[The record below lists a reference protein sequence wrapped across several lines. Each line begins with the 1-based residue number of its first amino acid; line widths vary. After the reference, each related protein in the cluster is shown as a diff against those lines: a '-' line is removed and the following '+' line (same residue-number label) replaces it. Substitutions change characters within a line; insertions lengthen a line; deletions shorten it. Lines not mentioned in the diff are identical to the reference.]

1 MNMTVSGYKK
11 KANSQN
17 VIVNR
22 KLKDLQKM
30 AGIDTNISFHISRHS
45 FARWAK
51 AKGLSLDFIG
61 KALAHS
67 KRATTE
73 QYLDSLSEYDA
84 DKELK
89 ELVQSR

>member
-1 MNMTVSGYKK
+1 
-11 KANSQN
+11 
-17 VIVNR
+17 
-22 KLKDLQKM
+22 
-30 AGIDTNISFHISRHS
+30 
-45 FARWAK
+45 
-51 AKGLSLDFIG
+51 LSLDFIG